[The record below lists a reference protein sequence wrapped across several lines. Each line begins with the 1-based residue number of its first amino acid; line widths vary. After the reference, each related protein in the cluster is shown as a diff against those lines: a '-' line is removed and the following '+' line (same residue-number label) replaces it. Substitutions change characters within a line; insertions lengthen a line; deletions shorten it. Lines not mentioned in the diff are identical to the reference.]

1 MANMIKKLETK
12 QKERLL
18 EALDKTKPGTPEYAE
33 LQKQLGAFTIMEEKR
48 SSGKVKPVDVFKF
61 GGTLL
66 STGLL
71 ITADQW
77 APRVFEKVKLSE
89 FAGKLFK

>member
-1 MANMIKKLETK
+1 MANLIKKLETRE
-12 QKERLL
+12 QERLL
-18 EALDKTKPGTPEYAE
+18 EALGKTKPGTPQYSE

-48 SSGKVKPVDVFKF
+48 SSGKVKAIDIFKF
-61 GGTLL
+61 GGTLV

>member
-1 MANMIKKLETK
+1 MANLIKKLEVK
-12 QKERLL
+12 EQERLL
-18 EALDKTKPGTPEYAE
+18 EELGKTKPGTPQYAE

-77 APRVFEKVKLSE
+77 APNILSKLKFSE
-89 FAGKLFK
+89 FIQKIIK